1 MSTYKERLEQLRSG
15 EAQLEEPQS
24 FKQRAAA
31 SIRTAKTIQPQR
43 TTYTVP
49 FRDNTLGNAV
59 ARGTRAL
66 AQANPQ
72 SGSQYRSRL
81 NALRSGQENVQNN
94 TTYTPRFTTGATQSA
109 VIGAS
114 DISRAAG
121 ESSRLLNM
129 DLQAERA
136 RYNALKN
143 EWLDSDPVGA
153 IFSHDEQRLA
163 EVKERQQEMERLAE
177 DIRAAEPLQTGRRYA
192 SYMDRPDFAE
202 YAAQGAA
209 IENPSLEDVA
219 FRSKPVGNIVSFS
232 RDNYL
237 GLAASE
243 ANGAR
248 VVGNSRYIYMTD
260 DEVDTYNYILA
271 REGAESAQHYL
282 DYLDDTLN
290 YRAGAQQA
298 ENVSNIENPI
308 GRAAATG
315 LYAIGS
321 GLEQFRTGVRQN
333 FTDEVISPSDTQYAG
348 ALIREDLADT
358 GPQVLGSSLGQIAF
372 DTVSTISNMAPSVF
386 VSSLLGWAGA
396 PAMAAGLSSAG
407 TFGLAAAGN
416 AYGQALSE
424 GYSKSEAR
432 IYSILTGASEGAL
445 QYLLGGISKLGGA
458 ATGRVAQTTIRN
470 IDNALIRTAA
480 NLGINM
486 AGEGLEEYLQTV
498 LEPAYRNLVLGEDN
512 TIQLVSEEAAYSF
525 LLGAVTS
532 GLLEGGY
539 ITSESINRRETGK
552 AILDT
557 GKRDE
562 LVNRALALD
571 ADTEAHRM
579 AERFQSGER
588 KDTAANLGELY
599 AAYAKDGGDVSFL
612 REAPAQ
618 DATQAAQRA
627 LEGESDEI
635 PAARATRQG
644 AVPDASQSRRQLE
657 QAGQVMGESGR
668 RALVTAYDGASDTAE
683 YYAGFAAYYDAGM
696 TGRAQDSVST
706 AYTSTLT
713 PAQRYAAYTAGQN
726 DSALPD
732 TPSYTPTRREDAGL
746 VRNDIAGSLTEEAA
760 GRLDSLARAT
770 GVQIELVETME
781 RNNGVYI
788 PVQNRILIAMDA
800 DNPVDIVAAHEIT
813 HRLQDTAPAAYR
825 AYRDYA
831 INAVAAAQSA
841 DGWDVSSLIE
851 DYIAF
856 AGNRGVTL
864 NIEQAMDEIA
874 ADFTKDMINHAD
886 LFGRLA
892 QTHRSVARRVLDALK
907 GFISRVKR
915 LFRGKRAQDAAAIGQ
930 YGVDMATLENAAR
943 LWQNAYDETAV
954 RQDTAQEN
962 ETAVRQDG
970 EVRFSIRK
978 ADGKNVVWIENSS
991 LTNKELNN
999 HKAVAEFIAQH
1010 IGEVYTII
1018 ESGQNVYIGPDLP
1031 GEYTQSRYTSYLRN
1045 TDRDR
1050 FRAKRKAV
1058 DGFGELIETAT
1069 NRRWERTR
1077 HTHNKDA
1084 KYGMYRYDSTFAF
1097 PVKNGDGAVQRVR
1110 AYDAELLIRNASDGK
1125 KYLYDI
1131 VNVKENTA
1139 AQSDLTEREARSAAH
1154 KAATGRGASDTSIP
1168 EAGEDVNSYAA
1179 QVIVGNREEGN
1190 LLLYDIINLEPTEI
1204 LENKTGT
1211 DYITKP
1217 QNGTGDR
1224 QSAPV
1229 SDDSIPESDE
1239 NVNSHSLRGSDEVQR
1254 QNAAL
1259 QRENAMLRERV
1270 EYWRGQMR
1278 PRTPGDV
1285 NRRAVNRAAREL
1297 VEQFDANLDA
1307 REIAGDLY
1315 DLYRYIGTG
1324 REGDSE
1330 LTYSEARRRANAIAR
1345 QIVESAQDAD
1355 TAYNQYGDLR
1365 KYLRSTKLRISEAD
1379 SRNIPD
1385 YGAFRK
1391 SNFGRLNLSQ
1401 GPTNIDSV
1409 YQEMAELWPEFFDEQ
1424 TVTHPADQLA
1434 HIAEVAD
1441 AIYND
1446 RTRNPF
1452 AGYLSEAVVDVSN
1465 EILERFFDIP
1475 EVARTFADR
1484 ANQRVENARES
1495 GRRQA
1500 ERTREQRDRALEAMR
1515 QRNRERMER
1524 LKERERDT
1532 RERQINRLKEKYRA
1546 KDAAGR
1552 ERQRARELRARIIRH
1567 TAELSRKLLRPTDNR
1582 HVPDALRKSVA
1593 AVLEAIN
1600 QESAYSVNPDTG
1612 RRQRNRDGTPAKR
1625 TLAFENLREQYA
1637 KIAGNE
1643 GSQMVIDESLLG
1655 TDGVE
1660 GKFAQVIAMRDIPI
1674 NEMSSEQL
1682 QIVWD
1687 VVRAVEKSLQT
1698 AGKMLSRAKY
1708 RTTTGQA
1715 DAIMRDT
1722 RTRRAKRT
1730 LTKSGMSKSL
1740 EQPYTFFHHFGE
1752 AGMELFNILN
1762 DAELTEHARSRE
1774 VREQVKRLLGDTD
1787 IRNLER
1793 HGTEFKV
1800 GQGEDAQALTLTPA
1814 HVMEL
1819 YNLWKRPQ
1827 ARQHILE
1834 GGIVQPEIR
1843 GTKIRKGTDGV
1854 RLTEKDVANITGTL
1868 TNEQIKIADGLQKI
1882 MNTTLSGYGN
1892 EASRNVYGYSKFTEE
1907 NYWPIYTSSLGLHY
1921 NVENS
1926 RGNDRSLKNIGL
1938 AKSTNPQAKNAI
1950 EVRGIFN
1957 DFATHSTEM
1966 LRYASWLAAM
1976 EDMTRLYNY
1985 RFRDREGNETDSVKR
2000 IFERAAGAGADAYF
2014 EKLMRDIQNGV
2025 GSKGDDAMV
2034 GAFAKGVGRYRGAS
2048 VGANLRVVIQQ
2059 LSALLRAP
2067 VGVPLD
2073 DFFKGIAGGVT
2084 RGNGWKKAV
2093 KYSVTAQMK
2102 QDSDFDI
2109 SNTGG
2114 MKKFLYGDTSASG
2127 HIRKVGFAGARN
2139 MDKVVWGGIWNAC
2152 EHTVASRY
2160 PDLRAGS
2167 PEFYE
2172 QVDRLFTDA
2181 INQSQVLDGVMQRAN
2196 ILRSSN
2202 DLARQATAY
2211 MGEPIVGLNIV
2222 MRAFDDY
2229 RYEQNSQARSRKRKK
2244 LARAIFFLA
2253 TSNVINGL
2261 LQSFVDA
2268 IRDDDKEKD
2277 YWERYWAAFLG
2288 VDGNDTSTW
2297 DKMLTALGGNLASAV
2312 NPLEMIP
2319 FVRDIWSM
2327 VQGYDV
2333 ARADMEAFSDIIQTT
2348 INLFKGMD
2356 GDGRQPVARLL
2367 ISAVNAAAKALGVPT
2382 GNLLRDIEGMINTI
2396 AVESE
2401 SIPLLYWMEKSR
2413 YNIHNEGNAGRFV
2426 DILYLAMKQED
2437 TEAYENIYQ
2446 DMVDNGIS
2454 PEEIRSGMEDR
2465 MKAEQGVESVED
2477 LEQRY
2482 LSPDQERAYDDM
2494 RRPVTRS
2501 ALWKEASAKQRDSA
2515 EKILYNL
2522 AAENGAGKKL
2532 QEKLDSGAA
2541 YGIDETDYILYNLAL
2556 SMCDEPNDNGN
2567 LGSYTEEEVYAAI
2580 EMLDLDDAAS
2590 GWLWLA
2596 AGKSEKNNPYA

>member
-49 FRDNTLGNAV
+49 FRDSTLGNAV

-81 NALRSGQENVQNN
+81 NALRSGHDQVRNN
-94 TTYTPRFTTGATQSA
+94 TTDRPVFTPGAVQSAATGASEIARQ
-109 VIGAS
+109 
-114 DISRAAG
+114 AG
-121 ESSRLLNM
+121 DTVRLLNM
-129 DLQAERA
+129 DLEAERD
-136 RYNALKN
+136 RYDALKN
-143 EWLDSDPVGA
+143 EWLDSDPIGA
-153 IFSHDEQRLA
+153 LFSRDENRIA
-163 EVKERQQEMERLAE
+163 EAKEGVSELERLAE

-192 SYMDRPDFAE
+192 SYMERPDFAE

-209 IENPSLEDVA
+209 AENPSVA
-219 FRSKPVGNIVSFS
+219 DAAGNIEFLGRTYGAEPVGNIVTFS
-232 RDNYL
+232 RDNYAA
-237 GLAASE
+237 LAASE

-248 VVGNSRYIYMTD
+248 VIGDSRYIYMTD
-260 DEVDTYNYILA
+260 DEVNIYNYILA
-271 REGAESAQHYL
+271 REGAESAQEYL

-290 YRAGAQQA
+290 YRSGAQQA
-298 ENVSNIENPI
+298 ENVSDIDNPI

-512 TIQLVSEEAAYSF
+512 TIQLVSEDAAYSF

-562 LVNRALALD
+562 LVDRALALD

-599 AAYAKDGGDVSFL
+599 AAYAKDGGDVSFMQ
-612 REAPAQ
+612 EAPAQ
-618 DATQAAQRA
+618 DVTQAAQRA

-635 PAARATRQG
+635 PAARETRQG

-781 RNNGVYI
+781 RDNGVYI
-788 PVQNRILIAMDA
+788 PGQNRILIAMDA

-886 LFGRLA
+886 LFSRLA

-907 GFISRVKR
+907 VFISRVKR

-954 RQDTAQEN
+954 RQDSLRTEQEHATMQKNRHSMKEDNQDGREGEEPRTETRESFLRRATGEGFRILEGDEVSYGYKPVQRESARKNARQVQEEIRELGIDAEIIDAPILWNRNGTTYAEDIPQATTAGGRYIFIHNDSSISPRNMAGHEAFHLWKNEPGRDAYIETLEN
-962 ETAVRQDG
+962 NLNFHSPEFLAYQSAIANAYLGGEADIANNTQMERLLEEVYAYISGDIHEGSNDANLRPMFRDYDAVR
-970 EVRFSIRK
+970 S
-978 ADGKNVVWIENSS
+978 A
-991 LTNKELNN
+991 
-999 HKAVAEFIAQH
+999 
-1010 IGEVYTII
+1010 
-1018 ESGQNVYIGPDLP
+1018 
-1031 GEYTQSRYTSYLRN
+1031 
-1045 TDRDR
+1045 
-1050 FRAKRKAV
+1050 
-1058 DGFGELIETAT
+1058 
-1069 NRRWERTR
+1069 WERLVEESR
-1077 HTHNKDA
+1077 NRAQDA
-1084 KYGMYRYDSTFAF
+1084 G
-1097 PVKNGDGAVQRVR
+1097 
-1110 AYDAELLIRNASDGK
+1110 
-1125 KYLYDI
+1125 
-1131 VNVKENTA
+1131 
-1139 AQSDLTEREARSAAH
+1139 
-1154 KAATGRGASDTSIP
+1154 TS
-1168 EAGEDVNSYAA
+1168 ED
-1179 QVIVGNREEGN
+1179 
-1190 LLLYDIINLEPTEI
+1190 
-1204 LENKTGT
+1204 
-1211 DYITKP
+1211 
-1217 QNGTGDR
+1217 
-1224 QSAPV
+1224 
-1229 SDDSIPESDE
+1229 
-1239 NVNSHSLRGSDEVQR
+1239 VNSHSLRGSDEVQR
-1254 QNAAL
+1254 ENAAL

-1270 EYWRGQMR
+1270 EYWRGQLR

-1285 NRRAVNRAAREL
+1285 NRLAVNRAAREL

-1434 HIAEVAD
+1434 HIAEIAD
-1441 AIYND
+1441 VLYSD
-1446 RTRNPF
+1446 RTGNPF

-1495 GRRQA
+1495 GRRQV

-1524 LKERERDT
+1524 LKERERET
-1532 RERQINRLKEKYRA
+1532 RDRQINRLKEKYRA

-1567 TAELSRKLLRPTDNR
+1567 TAELGRKLLRPTDNR

-1600 QESAYSVNPDTG
+1600 QESAYSVNPETG
-1612 RRQRNRDGTPAKR
+1612 RRQRNREGTPTKR

-1687 VVRAVEKSLQT
+1687 VVRSVEKSLQT

-1708 RTTTGQA
+1708 KTTTGQA

-1800 GQGEDAQALTLTPA
+1800 GQGEDAQTLTLTPA

-1854 RLTEKDVANITGTL
+1854 RLTEKDVANITSTL

-1950 EVRGIFN
+1950 EVRGIFS

-1985 RFRDREGNETDSVKR
+1985 RYRDADGNETDSVKR

-2025 GSKGDDAMV
+2025 GSRGDDAMV
-2034 GAFAKGVGRYRGAS
+2034 GWFARGVGNSRRAS
-2048 VGANLRVVIQQ
+2048 VAANDRVVIQQ

-2114 MKKFLYGDTSASG
+2114 MKKFLYGDTSAG
-2127 HIRKVGFAGARN
+2127 GYIRKVGFAGARN

-2172 QVDRLFTDA
+2172 QVDRIFTDA

-2261 LQSFVDA
+2261 LANFIDA
-2268 IRDDDKEKD
+2268 MRDDDKEKK
-2277 YWERYWAAFLG
+2277 YWERYWDNFLG
-2288 VDGNDTSTW
+2288 IDENATNTW
-2297 DKMLTALGGNLASAV
+2297 KKILSALGGNLASAV

-2348 INLFKGMD
+2348 IALFQGMD
-2356 GDGRQPVARLL
+2356 GEGRQPVARLL
-2367 ISAVNAAAKALGVPT
+2367 INAVNAAAKAFGVPT
-2382 GNLLRDIEGMINTI
+2382 GNLLRAIEGMINTI

-2401 SIPLLYWMEKSR
+2401 SIPLLYWLEKSR
-2413 YNIHNEGNAGRFV
+2413 YNIHNESDTGRFV

-2454 PEEIRSGMEDR
+2454 PEKIRSGMETR
-2465 MKAEQGVESVED
+2465 MKAAQGVESVED

-2501 ALWKEASAKQRDSA
+2501 ALWKEANAKQRDEA
-2515 EKILYNL
+2515 EEVLYNL
-2522 AAENGAGKKL
+2522 AVGNGAGKKL
-2532 QEKLDSGAA
+2532 QEKIDGGAA

-2556 SMCDEPNDNGN
+2556 SMCDEPNDSGN

>member
-49 FRDNTLGNAV
+49 FRDSTLGNAV

-143 EWLDSDPVGA
+143 EWLDSDPIGA

-163 EVKERQQEMERLAE
+163 ELQAGVQELERLAE

-192 SYMDRPDFAE
+192 SYMERPDFAE

-209 IENPSLEDVA
+209 IENPSVA
-219 FRSKPVGNIVSFS
+219 DAAGNIEFLGRTYGAEPVGNIVTFS
-232 RDNYL
+232 RDNYAA
-237 GLAASE
+237 LAASE

-248 VVGNSRYIYMTD
+248 VIGDSRYIYMTD

-290 YRAGAQQA
+290 YRSGAQQA
-298 ENVSNIENPI
+298 ENVSDIDNPI
-308 GRAAATG
+308 GRALATG
-315 LYAIGS
+315 LYAVGS

-333 FTDEVISPSDTQYAG
+333 FTDEVISPSDAQYAG

-486 AGEGLEEYLQTV
+486 AGEGLEEYLQSV

-571 ADTEAHRM
+571 ADTDAHRM
-579 AERFQSGER
+579 AERFRSGQR

-599 AAYAKDGGDVSFL
+599 AAYAKDGGDVSFMQ
-612 REAPAQ
+612 EAPAQ
-618 DATQAAQRA
+618 DVTQAAQRA

-635 PAARATRQG
+635 PAARETRQG

-760 GRLDSLARAT
+760 GRLDSMARAT

-781 RNNGVYI
+781 RDNGVYI
-788 PVQNRILIAMDA
+788 PGQNRILIAMDA

-864 NIEQAMDEIA
+864 TIEQAMDEIA
-874 ADFTKDMINHAD
+874 ADFTKDMIHHAD

-962 ETAVRQDG
+962 ETAVRQDV
-970 EVRFSIRK
+970 EVENRADTQSDNARFSIRYARDNTPYVVIEEDILDGVPRSEWVRTVK
-978 ADGKNVVWIENSS
+978 DNLRKKFPNGVTVGNNVIEISAQSRREVTFSKYMQRLMRTDRQLFADK
-991 LTNKELNN
+991 LRATNNTDEILRAARNWVN
-999 HKAVAEFIAQH
+999 EALLHPRRDAIIDFAR
-1010 IGEVYTII
+1010 GEVLMRI
-1018 ESGQNVYIGPDLP
+1018 
-1031 GEYTQSRYTSYLRN
+1031 
-1045 TDRDR
+1045 
-1050 FRAKRKAV
+1050 
-1058 DGFGELIETAT
+1058 
-1069 NRRWERTR
+1069 
-1077 HTHNKDA
+1077 
-1084 KYGMYRYDSTFAF
+1084 
-1097 PVKNGDGAVQRVR
+1097 
-1110 AYDAELLIRNASDGK
+1110 ASHD
-1125 KYLYDI
+1125 
-1131 VNVKENTA
+1131 
-1139 AQSDLTEREARSAAH
+1139 
-1154 KAATGRGASDTSIP
+1154 
-1168 EAGEDVNSYAA
+1168 YAA

-1355 TAYNQYGDLR
+1355 TAYNQYGELR
-1365 KYLRSTKLRISEAD
+1365 SYLRRTKLYISEAD

-1612 RRQRNRDGTPAKR
+1612 RRQRNRDGTPTKR

-1793 HGTEFKV
+1793 HGTEFKI
-1800 GQGEDAQALTLTPA
+1800 GQGEDAQTLTLTPA

-1854 RLTEKDVANITGTL
+1854 RLTEQDVANITSTL

-1950 EVRGIFN
+1950 EVRGIFS

-1985 RFRDREGNETDSVKR
+1985 RFRDADGNETDSVKR

-2025 GSKGDDAMV
+2025 GSRGDDAMV
-2034 GAFAKGVGRYRGAS
+2034 GWFARGVGNSRRAS
-2048 VGANLRVVIQQ
+2048 VAANDRVVIQQ

-2114 MKKFLYGDTSASG
+2114 MKKFLYGDTSAG
-2127 HIRKVGFAGARN
+2127 GYIRKVGFAGARN

-2172 QVDRLFTDA
+2172 QVDRIFTDA

-2261 LQSFVDA
+2261 LANFIDA
-2268 IRDDDKEKD
+2268 MRDDDKEKK
-2277 YWERYWAAFLG
+2277 YWERYWDNFLG
-2288 VDGNDTSTW
+2288 IDENATNTW
-2297 DKMLTALGGNLASAV
+2297 KKILSALGGNLASAV

-2348 INLFKGMD
+2348 IALFQGMD
-2356 GDGRQPVARLL
+2356 GEGRQPVARLL
-2367 ISAVNAAAKALGVPT
+2367 INAVNAAAKAFGVPT
-2382 GNLLRDIEGMINTI
+2382 GNLLRAIEGMINTI

-2401 SIPLLYWMEKSR
+2401 SIPLLYWLEKSR
-2413 YNIHNEGNAGRFV
+2413 YNIHNESDTGRFV

-2482 LSPDQERAYDDM
+2482 LSPDEERAYDDM

-2501 ALWKEASAKQRDSA
+2501 ALWKEANAKQRDEA
-2515 EKILYNL
+2515 EEVLYNL
-2522 AAENGAGKKL
+2522 AVGNGAGKKL
-2532 QEKLDSGAA
+2532 QEKIDSGAA

-2556 SMCDEPNDNGN
+2556 SMCDEPNDSGN